1 MKIIISENQSK
12 LIRRIGMVEDMLYP
26 TMETVFNSMMETNTG
41 RRLAFGRIEAFMLMI
56 SHYISNRIVE
66 DANVYDNDMIILRNQ
81 LQDYIKTHY
90 YTEMRDYFNY
100 RNDN

>member
-1 MKIIISENQSK
+1 MKIIISESQSK

-26 TMETVFNSMMETNTG
+26 TMETVFNSMMETNNG
-41 RRLAFGRIEAFMLMI
+41 RRLAFGRIEAFMSTI
-56 SHYISNRIVE
+56 GYYITSSIVE
-66 DANVYDNDMIILRNQ
+66 DANVYDNDRVILRIQ

-90 YTEMRDYFNY
+90 YTEMRDYFND